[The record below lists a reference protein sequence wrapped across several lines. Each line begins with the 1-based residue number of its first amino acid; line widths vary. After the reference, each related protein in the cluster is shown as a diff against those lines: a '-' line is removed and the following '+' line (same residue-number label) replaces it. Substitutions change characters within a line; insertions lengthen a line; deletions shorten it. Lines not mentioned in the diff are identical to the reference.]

1 MNDIL
6 LSIINFFYRI
16 VPNYGVA
23 IVLFTVFIKVCLTP
37 LDLKSRRSMKRMSE
51 LNPKMEVLKKKYA
64 NDREKLNQ
72 KTQELYKAEKIN
84 PLSGCLPMLLTMPI
98 LFAMFGAMRH
108 IANENLVTQF
118 LQLINGHEVVLEP
131 FLWIRNL
138 WMPDNFAMSVMP
150 SSNSLRAIDKKM
162 WEEVIRSFQGMEPLL
177 FANQE
182 AFEAF
187 RAFVASVPQTAAQSS
202 DANKA
207 IFEAFTKS
215 IPDILSLPEFGEHY
229 ATVPGLSNF
238 NLLFFRFSIFV
249 QMNGYYVLPL
259 LCVASQYVSQKLMP
273 QTANVAAAAPA
284 AGGQQQPNMGKTMM
298 MMMPL
303 MSLWFCTTSSAAF
316 ALYWVASSLIA
327 AAQQLLFTRYFAWQ
341 DMKAAVA
348 KEVGIK

>member
-1 MNDIL
+1 MNAIL
-6 LSIINFFYRI
+6 LSIIDFFYRI

-23 IVLFTVFIKVCLTP
+23 IVLFTVFIKLCLTP
-37 LDLKSRRSMKRMSE
+37 LDLKSRRSMKRMSD
-51 LNPKMEVLKKKYA
+51 LNPKLELIKRKYA

-72 KTQELYKAEKIN
+72 KTQELYKEEKIN

-131 FLWIRNL
+131 FLWIKNL
-138 WMPDNFAMSVMP
+138 WMPDNFAMPMMP
-150 SSNSLRAIDKKM
+150 NFNSLRAIDQSV
-162 WEEVIRSFQGMEPLL
+162 WESVSSAMEGIEPLV
-177 FANQE
+177 FASKE
-182 AFEAF
+182 AFQEF
-187 RAFVASVPQTAAQSS
+187 INVTV
-202 DANKA
+202 
-207 IFEAFTKS
+207 
-215 IPDILSLPEFGEHY
+215 PEFIAAPEIASHY
-229 ATVPGLSNF
+229 TTVAGLSNF
-238 NLLFFRFSIFV
+238 NLLLFRFSVFV
-249 QMNGYYVLPL
+249 ELNGYYVLPV

-273 QTANVAAAAPA
+273 QTANAAAAPTA
-284 AGGQQQPNMGKTMM
+284 DGKQPGMGKTMM

-316 ALYWVASSLIA
+316 ALYWVASSIIA
-327 AAQQLLFTRYFAWQ
+327 AVQQLMFTRYFAWQ